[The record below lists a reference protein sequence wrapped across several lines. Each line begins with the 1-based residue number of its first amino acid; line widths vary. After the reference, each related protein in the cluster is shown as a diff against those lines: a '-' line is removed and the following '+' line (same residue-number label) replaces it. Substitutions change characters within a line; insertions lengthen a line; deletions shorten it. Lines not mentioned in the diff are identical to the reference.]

1 LELVERASVS
11 LSATEKF
18 AFLQVINLRIAQGS
32 VFIVDGGSP
41 TVDGNFIVD
50 SFSKGST
57 LIEMTENS

>member
-1 LELVERASVS
+1 MR

-18 AFLQVINLRIAQGS
+18 AFLQVINLKITQGS

-57 LIEMTENS
+57 LIEMTEHS

>member
-1 LELVERASVS
+1 MN

-18 AFLQVINLRIAQGS
+18 AFLQVIKLKISQGS
-32 VFIVDGGSP
+32 VFIVDGGAP
-41 TVDGNFIVD
+41 TVDEGFIVD